1 MSEQNEVMAASTP
14 PKEKSWF
21 WYKWHDI
28 KANKAMYLFILPFM
42 LIFTTFTILPVLISV
57 YYGFTNFNVLET
69 PDFIGWDNY
78 IRLLLSDDL
87 FITAVKNTFVFAI
100 YTGPAS
106 YLLCL
111 IFAWLINE
119 LTPKFRAFLTLMFYA
134 PALANMT
141 VIWKFI
147 FSSDQYG
154 LINGFLLQNQIVT
167 APIAFFADVNYIVPT
182 TIFVLLWS
190 SLGTSFLTFIAGLQ
204 NVDRS
209 LYEAASIDGIKN
221 RWQELWYVTLPYMR
235 PQLMFSAII
244 SISGA
249 FNIGDAITVL
259 CGYPSV
265 DYVAHTIM
273 HHLQDYGSM
282 RLEMGY
288 ACAIATILFIIMI
301 SLNKIIQKVISK
313 VGE

>member
-1 MSEQNEVMAASTP
+1 MSQEISA
-14 PKEKSWF
+14 PKERSYWS
-21 WYKWHDI
+21 YKWHEI
-28 KANKAMYLFILPFM
+28 KNAKALYLFILPFM
-42 LIFTTFTILPVLISV
+42 LIFFTFTILPVLISV
-57 YYGFTNFNVLET
+57 YYGFTNFNVLEA
-69 PDFIGWDNY
+69 PQWVGWDNY
-78 IRLLLSDDL
+78 LRLFLEDDL
-87 FITAVKNTFVFAI
+87 FITAVKNTFLFALI
-100 YTGPAS
+100 TGPVG

-134 PALANMT
+134 PALSNMT

-154 LINGFLLQNQIVT
+154 IINGFLIQNNII
-167 APIAFFADVNYIVPT
+167 ASPIRFFADPEYIVPT
-182 TIFVLLWS
+182 VIFVLLWS

-221 RWQELWYVTLPYMR
+221 RWQELWFVTLPYMR

-259 CGYPSV
+259 VGYPSI

-273 HHLQDYGSM
+273 HHLNDYGNM

-288 ACAIATILFIIMI
+288 ACAIATVLFIIMI
-301 SLNKIIQKVISK
+301 SLNKIIQKLISK